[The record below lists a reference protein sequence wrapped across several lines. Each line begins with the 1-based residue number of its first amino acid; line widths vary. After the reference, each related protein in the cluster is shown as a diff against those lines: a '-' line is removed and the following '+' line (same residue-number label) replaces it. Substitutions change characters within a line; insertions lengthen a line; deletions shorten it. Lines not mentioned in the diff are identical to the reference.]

1 MNQIVNTTI
10 PRLFDSIFGNKSP
23 FFLGFETFDNGWYDA
38 VSQSIGATYPP
49 VNVRKID
56 DNKYVIEVALAG
68 FGKQDVE
75 VNLDGSIL
83 TIEAK
88 IRSEET
94 DEKDSYVYKGIASR
108 AFKRSFTLND
118 KVEIKNADFING
130 LLRIFY
136 DVVAV
141 DQTKKKIDIK

>member
-1 MNQIVNTTI
+1 M
-10 PRLFDSIFGNKSP
+10 
-23 FFLGFETFDNGWYDA
+23 
-38 VSQSIGATYPP
+38 
-49 VNVRKID
+49 
-56 DNKYVIEVALAG
+56 AG

-88 IRSEET
+88 TRSEET